1 MEEKEI
7 WLPTVEQ
14 LEEALMRERR
24 RKKHRRA
31 LWITLC
37 SLLVVM
43 AAAVFLSMYL
53 LPVLQISGESMS
65 PTLEDRE
72 FVVAVSDHT
81 YRTGEVIAFQF
92 NNSILVK
99 RVIAYAGDWVDI
111 DNGGNVYVNG
121 ALLEEPYLEEKVPG
135 ECNIVLPYQVPE
147 GKCFVMGD
155 NRLTSVDSRNSTVGC
170 IDDDAVVG
178 RLLWRVW
185 PLNVFGPVK

>member
-37 SLLVVM
+37 SLLVVT

>member
-1 MEEKEI
+1 
-7 WLPTVEQ
+7 
-14 LEEALMRERR
+14 
-24 RKKHRRA
+24 
-31 LWITLC
+31 
-37 SLLVVM
+37 
-43 AAAVFLSMYL
+43 
-53 LPVLQISGESMS
+53 MS

-185 PLNVFGPVK
+185 PLNAFGPVK